1 MKIIEL
7 KVTNF
12 LKIETAEIT
21 PRGNV
26 VVLAGKNGAGKSS
39 LGIRAIWA
47 ALGGKDAALERPI
60 RKGAEKAEIL
70 LTLGSD
76 VDAPKL
82 CVRRSFSAASTRL
95 EVTEVRADGGRAK
108 FSSPQRMVKALI
120 DSMAI
125 DPLRFC
131 DLPSAAQV
139 EEISRVVGLD
149 VSDIDEEISR
159 VVDERRDLNR
169 SLRAAGE
176 IVAPAGDPPTRID
189 LGELSKAL
197 DDARAR
203 VQAKALCAEKTRA
216 AEHDLTRHRE
226 RRQALA
232 QKKADLMERL
242 AQVEQD
248 ISQISDAETA
258 AEIRR
263 DVLSEELRVHGT
275 PTEDERALTEQ
286 LRQADEINRTA
297 DAYAAAVC
305 RHEEHSRILAQ
316 AEHFTAKLASLRSA
330 RTERIAAVKMPL
342 DGLSI
347 GDGNI
352 MIDGIPISQA
362 STAQRLEIGARVA
375 IAKRPR
381 LRVFYVEH
389 GSLLDEEMFAR
400 MRTLAE
406 DTGCQWWVERVAD
419 HDEGIGFYIED
430 GRISDSDEGGKKT

>member
-12 LKIETAEIT
+12 LKIESAEIT
-21 PRGNV
+21 PKGSV

-39 LGIRAIWA
+39 LGVRAIWA

-60 RKGAEKAEIL
+60 RKGAEKAEIV

-76 VDAPKL
+76 EDAPKL
-82 CVRRSFSAASTRL
+82 RVRRSFGAASTRL
-95 EVTEVRADGGRAK
+95 EVTEVRADGAMAK
-108 FSSPQRMVKALI
+108 FSSPQKMVKALI

-125 DPLRFC
+125 DPLKFC

-149 VSDIDEEISR
+149 VSDIDADIAH

-176 IVAPAGDPPTRID
+176 NVAPAGDPPTRID
-189 LGELSKAL
+189 LGELSQAL
-197 DDARAR
+197 DDVRAR
-203 VQAKALCAEKTRA
+203 VQAHALCAEKTRA
-216 AEHDLTRHRE
+216 AEHELTRCRE
-226 RRQALA
+226 RRQAFE
-232 QKKADLMERL
+232 QTRADLMERL
-242 AQVEQD
+242 AQVERD
-248 ISQISDAETA
+248 ISQLSDAETA

-263 DVLSEELRVHGT
+263 DALEQALSEYGT

-286 LRQADEINRTA
+286 LRRADEVNRTA
-297 DAYAAAVC
+297 DAYAAAVS
-305 RHEEHSRILAQ
+305 RHEEHSRLSAQ
-316 AEHFTAKLASLRSA
+316 SEQLTAKLESLRSA
-330 RTERIAAVKMPL
+330 RTDRIAAVKMPL
-342 DGLSI
+342 DGLSF

-352 MIDGIPISQA
+352 LIDGIPISQA

-375 IAKRPR
+375 IAKCPR
-381 LRVFYVEH
+381 LRVLYVEH
-389 GSLLDEEMFAR
+389 GSLLDEQMFAR
-400 MRTLAE
+400 MRALAE

-419 HDEGIGFYIED
+419 HDDGVGFYIED
-430 GRISDSDEGGKKT
+430 GRISGSDARDT